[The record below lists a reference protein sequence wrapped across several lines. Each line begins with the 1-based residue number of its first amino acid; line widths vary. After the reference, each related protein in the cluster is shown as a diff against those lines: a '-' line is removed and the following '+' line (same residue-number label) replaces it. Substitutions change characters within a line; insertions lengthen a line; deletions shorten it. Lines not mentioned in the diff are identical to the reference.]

1 LGQHFH
7 AKERNTRRVYMETH
21 SAHLLPYSLNP
32 TRKIFW
38 LKKTGRRS
46 ECCRNTL
53 CASLYL
59 KPRSHR
65 EVVFVLNCFECGEEN
80 VSLHDLITHFW
91 RETWLIMSH
100 TWHDSSRWDKTHS
113 YVAGNLCVTRLDNRY
128 VVHSRNQF
136 NRDMSK
142 TPTHS
147 RVPIRDSTDSSS
159 WLRLRDS
166 TDSSSWLDWLEFVT
180 LFTWLDWLEYVT
192 RLTRV
197 RDSKYSRVPI
207 IGVTNSSQSSHV
219 LESVESCE
227 RGHELESVESR
238 TRVSR
243 VT

>member
-1 LGQHFH
+1 MGQHFH

-91 RETWLIMSH
+91 RETWPVMSH
-100 TWHDSSRWDKTHS
+100 MWLDSSRWDMLIHMLQETCVLHNS
-113 YVAGNLCVTRLDNRY
+113 ITDTWFIPETNLTVTWAKHQR
-128 VVHSRNQF
+128 
-136 NRDMSK
+136 
-142 TPTHS
+142 
-147 RVPIRDSTDSSS
+147 I
-159 WLRLRDS
+159 
-166 TDSSSWLDWLEFVT
+166 LESQ
-180 LFTWLDWLEYVT
+180 YVT

-197 RDSKYSRVPI
+197 RDSVYVTRLTRVRDSTDSSSWPCSRDSTDSSTWLDWLEF
-207 IGVTNSSQSSHV
+207 VTPNI
-219 LESVESCE
+219 LESQ
-227 RGHELESVESR
+227 
-238 TRVSR
+238 
-243 VT
+243 